1 MKSPKP
7 TSGHAGKKHEAKHGR
22 CAGNKEPILRTVR
35 VLQVV
40 SALGIGGAETWLLE
54 LVKYAKTHESL
65 NGIKLEVDIF
75 LTGEDKGALEP
86 EFERLGVTLIRGR
99 FGRNNLLGFTKSFR
113 RALRQNKYDAIHDH
127 QDNIAGLHFLA
138 GIGLLPPVRI
148 AHVHNPLLHLDRYS
162 SSLVRKATVMA
173 GRYWLRRLGTHV
185 LGTSGQLLGEY
196 GFYGPNFSSLTVMP
210 LYCGID
216 PALFAQAHE
225 TSKEEIVSEL
235 NLPHDAKIALFVGR
249 LDSSHNQ
256 KNPLFALE
264 TAREAIKSDPKLHFL
279 MVGSWGNVGGQLAEM
294 ASAWHEAPNI
304 HILGP
309 RRDVPTLMSAADV
322 MLAPSIQ
329 EGLGMVIVEAQATG
343 LPVLASDSIPR
354 ECMVV
359 SELVEFLPLQAGVEQ
374 WANRLLAKAR
384 QKRPDGI
391 ESNRR
396 IAASPFS
403 IENSAKNLLEIYATV
418 E

>member
-1 MKSPKP
+1 
-7 TSGHAGKKHEAKHGR
+7 
-22 CAGNKEPILRTVR
+22 LRTVR

-75 LTGEDKGALEP
+75 LTGEDKGALES
-86 EFERLGVTLIRGR
+86 EFERLGATLIRGR
-99 FGRNNLLGFTKSFR
+99 FGRSNLLGFTKSFR

-138 GIGLLPPVRI
+138 GAGLLPPVRV
-148 AHVHNPLLHLDRYS
+148 AHVHNSPIHLESYAS
-162 SSLVRKATVMA
+162 SPARKATVMA

-225 TSKEEIVSEL
+225 ASKKEVVSEL

-249 LDSSHNQ
+249 LDSNQNQ
-256 KNPLFALE
+256 KNPLFALK
-264 TAREAIKSDPKLHFL
+264 TAREAMKREQRLCFL
-279 MVGSWGNVGGQLAEM
+279 MVGVRGKFGSELEGMVARWEA
-294 ASAWHEAPNI
+294 APNI
-304 HILGP
+304 RILGP
-309 RRDVPTLMSAADV
+309 RRDVPRLMAAADV
-322 MLAPSIQ
+322 LLAPSFQ
-329 EGLGMVIVEAQATG
+329 EGLGMVIVEAQAAG
-343 LPVLASDSIPR
+343 LPVLASDLIPR
-354 ECMVV
+354 ECEVV
-359 SELVEFLPLQAGVEQ
+359 PGIVEFLPLQAGVEQ
-374 WANRLLAKAR
+374 WANHLLEIVR
-384 QKRPDGI
+384 QKRPDGR

-396 IAASPFS
+396 MADSPFS
-403 IENSAKNLLEIYATV
+403 IENSAKNLMKIYAAV